1 MEMFI
6 LKEKIIKETLNLL
19 NTKTFDKITIKD
31 ITDNLNISRQAFY
44 YHFNDLYEVVETICT
59 NSYKMVTNTYTDLE
73 DWKFVYLYIL
83 RLIYNHK
90 DVVSNIYK
98 TIEREYVDNFLYNSL
113 FPYVENVIIKQ
124 SKNLNVEKKDIDFIS
139 KYFTLSFIAITS
151 DWIKNGMKEKPE
163 ILVRNVYLII
173 NNDFKKALN
182 NFEKNN
188 KKVDILI

>member
-83 RLIYNHK
+83 RLIYTHK

-98 TIEREYVDNFLYNSL
+98 TIEREYVDNILYNSL

-188 KKVDILI
+188 KKVDIFI

>member
-59 NSYKMVTNTYTDLE
+59 NSYKMVTNTYKDLE

-163 ILVRNVYLII
+163 LLVRNVYLII

>member
-1 MEMFI
+1 M
-6 LKEKIIKETLNLL
+6 KEKIIKETLNLL

-83 RLIYNHK
+83 RLIYTHK

-124 SKNLNVEKKDIDFIS
+124 SKNLNIEKIYIVNLRLTDNVLILFLN
-139 KYFTLSFIAITS
+139 TLHYR
-151 DWIKNGMKEKPE
+151 
-163 ILVRNVYLII
+163 LLQ
-173 NNDFKKALN
+173 
-182 NFEKNN
+182 
-188 KKVDILI
+188 

>member
-1 MEMFI
+1 M
-6 LKEKIIKETLNLL
+6 LL
-19 NTKTFDKITIKD
+19 
-31 ITDNLNISRQAFY
+31 L
-44 YHFNDLYEVVETICT
+44 
-59 NSYKMVTNTYTDLE
+59 
-73 DWKFVYLYIL
+73 
-83 RLIYNHK
+83 
-90 DVVSNIYK
+90 SN
-98 TIEREYVDNFLYNSL
+98 
-113 FPYVENVIIKQ
+113 Q
-124 SKNLNVEKKDIDFIS
+124 KDIDFIS

>member
-163 ILVRNVYLII
+163 LLVRNVYLII

>member
-83 RLIYNHK
+83 RLIYTH
-90 DVVSNIYK
+90 NIYEATTDADALVVVTEWK
-98 TIEREYVDNFLYNSL
+98 EFRLPAWATLQRVMRGCVIADGRNIYNG
-113 FPYVENVIIKQ
+113 
-124 SKNLNVEKKDIDFIS
+124 EKLRQMG
-139 KYFTLSFIAITS
+139 FTYYKI
-151 DWIKNGMKEKPE
+151 G
-163 ILVRNVYLII
+163 
-173 NNDFKKALN
+173 
-182 NFEKNN
+182 
-188 KKVDILI
+188 

>member
-1 MEMFI
+1 M
-6 LKEKIIKETLNLL
+6 KEKIIKETLNLL
-19 NTKTFDKITIKD
+19 NTKTLDKINIKD

-83 RLIYNHK
+83 RLIYTHK

-98 TIEREYVDNFLYNSL
+98 TIEREYVDNILYNSL